1 MLKICL
7 RRQKLFKKLLA
18 AFILFFISNAAFAIE
33 ENTDYL
39 KFFGDFNDEN
49 LIMYINKTY
58 ENNHELKKAAA
69 SVEQYRQRVKTSFGK
84 ELPSISVGANYLGLK
99 TPEIYGDEI
108 KENAFVLPFIVNY
121 EADLLLKNRDKTKA
135 IKKEYEAAQYE
146 KNALY
151 IALLS
156 DSATVYTNILQYDK
170 LIENQEEI
178 LKNEEELFSYAKQ
191 KFESGTTGLSE
202 LNNTEK
208 NYKNEK
214 NKLENLIKQ
223 RDNLLLEL
231 ALLLGDGNF
240 EINNFKRGD
249 IEEFDYIKKFPIEV
263 KSDVIFKRPD
273 VMAAEAKLEAA
284 KIDIKVARKE
294 FLPSFDITGIWT
306 FNTLASGTFFSWESS
321 LAALLAGATQDIFK
335 GGIKK
340 ANLKMKK
347 AKYEELFE
355 FAKDIKN
362 NRGEVLIIADGRQTN
377 SASIASGYAS
387 SIISGYGGELSKNK
401 GASINVEVRNRY
413 NPNLEY
419 KWFIL
424 TVIVAMLSLVTT
436 LILTSLSISRE
447 RELGTFDQLIVSP
460 LSSFEILIGK
470 SIPPL
475 VIAMILTLIMT
486 LAVVIFFKLPFVGS
500 LILFLVSI
508 FISLLAITGVGLFIS
523 SVCNT
528 QQQAIISVM
537 IFMMP
542 AVLLSGFIS
551 PIEDMPLFLQYLTYL
566 NPVRFFMVLSKGI
579 ILKGMGLDAVI
590 QNLIP
595 LIIIATLTL
604 TLAARTF
611 KRKLG

>member
-1 MLKICL
+1 
-7 RRQKLFKKLLA
+7 
-18 AFILFFISNAAFAIE
+18 
-33 ENTDYL
+33 
-39 KFFGDFNDEN
+39 
-49 LIMYINKTY
+49 
-58 ENNHELKKAAA
+58 
-69 SVEQYRQRVKTSFGK
+69 
-84 ELPSISVGANYLGLK
+84 
-99 TPEIYGDEI
+99 
-108 KENAFVLPFIVNY
+108 
-121 EADLLLKNRDKTKA
+121 
-135 IKKEYEAAQYE
+135 
-146 KNALY
+146 
-151 IALLS
+151 
-156 DSATVYTNILQYDK
+156 
-170 LIENQEEI
+170 
-178 LKNEEELFSYAKQ
+178 
-191 KFESGTTGLSE
+191 
-202 LNNTEK
+202 
-208 NYKNEK
+208 
-214 NKLENLIKQ
+214 
-223 RDNLLLEL
+223 
-231 ALLLGDGNF
+231 
-240 EINNFKRGD
+240 
-249 IEEFDYIKKFPIEV
+249 
-263 KSDVIFKRPD
+263 
-273 VMAAEAKLEAA
+273 
-284 KIDIKVARKE
+284 
-294 FLPSFDITGIWT
+294 
-306 FNTLASGTFFSWESS
+306 
-321 LAALLAGATQDIFK
+321 
-335 GGIKK
+335 
-340 ANLKMKK
+340 MKK

-355 FAKDIKN
+355 FVKDIKN

-387 SIISGYGGELSKNK
+387 SIVSGYGGELSKNK

-447 RELGTFDQLIVSP
+447 RELGTFYQLIVSP

-486 LAVVIFFKLPFVGS
+486 LTVVIFFKLPFVGS